1 MSYELNEL
9 CYRLLLWQIHCLHT
23 ITINNNIDNTTNLL
37 GSTISANANGAS
49 YQWIDCNNANAP
61 INGATNQ
68 SYTPMMN
75 GNYAVV
81 VTNDDCSSTSN
92 CIAINTIGIN
102 EYLSSNVFVY
112 PNPTNDKFTLNVTDD
127 FIGKAYFVTDFSGRI
142 VIYGKINSL
151 IQTIDMLGLANGSY
165 LFQVNQPTIKAIK
178 LIKQ

>member
-1 MSYELNEL
+1 MN
-9 CYRLLLWQIHCLHT
+9 
-23 ITINNNIDNTTNLL
+23 
-37 GSTISANANGAS
+37 
-49 YQWIDCNNANAP
+49 YQWIDCNNGNSE
-61 INGATNQ
+61 IFGETNQ
-68 SYTPMMN
+68 IFTPTSN

-81 VTNDDCSSTSN
+81 VTNDDCSSTSS